1 MLRIWCRK
9 VLLLSEDETVERMG
23 TASRAR
29 LEERFAP
36 KAHYDALMK
45 IFDQVRKNHGK

>member
-29 LEERFAP
+29 LEDRFAP
-36 KAHYDALMK
+36 KAHYDALMGV
-45 IFDQVRKNHGK
+45 FASVMQ